1 MMMRIGV
8 CSECTLAALLLLF
21 GGCGWRGEPPLSP
34 EGRLVGE
41 KTDRLCDAMTN
52 GVQQAGMKSLCEDFR
67 AGLSCVSNRDERVWL
82 LERAE
87 ESLLRIRL
95 DWPTEQEELGVVRCL
110 YHAFTTLSMLVWENT
125 EDPDKAFDCV
135 ERLKEKYARRSAQC
149 RMDLDRHRKEIGAL
163 GKRLEGL
170 YSGRIGNREKTKDER
185 RADSE
190 SARKLQ
196 ESCQALRSRR
206 DDLEYLADHYEYLLK
221 RGASSVV
228 EAASLEVSIFRKLI
242 ETVPE
247 KEYDRVARRA
257 REVLGADHS
266 SWADDLKRLQSYK
279 IKEMQSYK
287 TKPRVMVGP
296 LRTEGGGGVQE

>member
-52 GVQQAGMKSLCEDFR
+52 GVQRVGMESLCEDFR
-67 AGLSCVSNRDERVWL
+67 ASLSCVSNRDERVWL

-87 ESLLRIRL
+87 ESLLHIRL
-95 DWPTEQEELGVVRCL
+95 DWPTEQEELGVMGCL
-110 YHAFTTLSMLVWENT
+110 CHVFMTLSALVWEDT
-125 EDPDKAFDCV
+125 EDPDKVFDCI
-135 ERLKEKYARRSAQC
+135 ERLKEKYARRSEQC
-149 RMDLDRHRKEIGAL
+149 RMDRDRHRREIGAL

-170 YSGRIGNREKTKDER
+170 YSGRIGNREKTNDER
-185 RADSE
+185 LADSE

-196 ESCQALRSRR
+196 ENYQALRSRR
-206 DDLEYLADHYEYLLK
+206 DELEYLTNYYEYLSK

-257 REVLGADHS
+257 RKVFGADHRRRDS
-266 SWADDLKRLQSYK
+266 CASRF
-279 IKEMQSYK
+279 M
-287 TKPRVMVGP
+287 
-296 LRTEGGGGVQE
+296 GGTSDKFRSNGLLVVA

>member
-1 MMMRIGV
+1 MRV
-8 CSECTLAALLLLF
+8 VFCFTCSFLLVGLLLF

-52 GVQQAGMKSLCEDFR
+52 GVQRADMESLCEDFR
-67 AGLSCVSNRDERVWL
+67 VSLSCVSNRDERVWL
-82 LERAE
+82 LARAE
-87 ESLLRIRL
+87 KLFLRVRL
-95 DWPTEQEELGVVRCL
+95 DWPTDQEELGVVRCL
-110 YHAFTTLSMLVWENT
+110 YHAFTTFSALVWENT
-125 EDPDKAFDCV
+125 EDPDKVFDCV

-149 RMDLDRHRKEIGAL
+149 RMDLDRHRREIGAL

-206 DDLEYLADHYEYLLK
+206 SDLEYLADHYEHLSK
-221 RGASSVV
+221 RGASV
-228 EAASLEVSIFRKLI
+228 IFSYPIEYPIFKKLI
-242 ETVPE
+242 ETASE

-257 REVLGADHS
+257 REVLGADHY